1 MAVSASE
8 ARGEHAP
15 IGEGIVSGHPVMS
28 IFAFSRHDIEAIIE
42 YLESIQVQQH
52 TL

>member
-1 MAVSASE
+1 VAVSALE

-15 IGEGIVSGHPVMS
+15 FAEGIHPDMP